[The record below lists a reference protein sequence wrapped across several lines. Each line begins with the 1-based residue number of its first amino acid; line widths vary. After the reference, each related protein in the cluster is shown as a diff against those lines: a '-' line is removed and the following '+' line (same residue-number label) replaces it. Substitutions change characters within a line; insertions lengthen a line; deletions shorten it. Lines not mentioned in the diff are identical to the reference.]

1 MFNAGDFDNGYYS
14 GTTTGTKAEL
24 LVAFANQANWTR
36 SNADQGNNNWATS
49 MTVTPVPEPKN
60 YAMLLAGLGLMGF
73 IARRRS
79 SR

>member
-1 MFNAGDFDNGYYS
+1 MLA
-14 GTTTGTKAEL
+14 A
-24 LVAFANQANWTR
+24 VANQTNWTR
-36 SNADQGNNNWATS
+36 SDADQGNSNWATS